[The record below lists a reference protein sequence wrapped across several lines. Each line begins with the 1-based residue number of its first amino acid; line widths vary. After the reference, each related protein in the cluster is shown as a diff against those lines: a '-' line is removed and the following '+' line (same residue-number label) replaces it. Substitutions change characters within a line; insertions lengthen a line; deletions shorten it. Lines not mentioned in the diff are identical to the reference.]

1 MRRQRLARAVCLG
14 AVVATAAVLGRSRL
28 MHWGATEEE
37 VHSPLPGDDVVSGP
51 HLVATR
57 AITIERRVEEVWPWI
72 AQLGQGKAGFYSY
85 DALENLVGCHIHSA
99 DRIVPAWQQIR
110 VGDEVRLAPE
120 VGLNVSIADASRA
133 LVLGGGVPMGDAAPP
148 FDFSWAFALR
158 DSGEGAT
165 RLLVRERYRYLHPW
179 VRFMVEPVEVVSFV
193 MTQKMLRG
201 IRDRAEAIPSVMPAL
216 PAAN

>member
-1 MRRQRLARAVCLG
+1 MRSQPLARAVCLG

-37 VHSPLPGDDVVSGP
+37 VHSHLPGDNVISGP

-57 AITIERRVEEVWPWI
+57 AITIQRRAEEVWPWI

-110 VGDEVRLAPE
+110 VGDEVHLAPE
-120 VGLNVSIADASRA
+120 VGLTVCIADASGA
-133 LVLGGGVPMGDAAPP
+133 LVLSGGVPMGVAASPL
-148 FDFSWAFALR
+148 DFSWAFALR
-158 DSGEGAT
+158 DAGQGWT

-179 VRFMVEPVEVVSFV
+179 VRLMVEPVEILSFV

-201 IRDRAEAIPSVMPAL
+201 IRDRAEAIPSVLPAL
-216 PAAN
+216 H